1 MIWTPVAKWHDL
13 KKLSKHNAGLRIAF
27 SPENAALLCNFVI
40 KTRYSEQA
48 KYLGLDLSSALATEW
63 LTPAGP
69 QVVSLRNSEH
79 KWWSIVVECL
89 ALEGSEHLYDPA
101 VSFMEPGPALLYGL
115 ESGIVMIINDAQTGL
130 VAGAIREDVV
140 MACLTEM
147 TKPWY
152 VKPKSYGKIIA
163 PRSDSGAINWFYDQ
177 DPSGRDGAVERL
189 EEILE
194 RAEDRE
200 LLNFEG
206 QDYR

>member
-1 MIWTPVAKWHDL
+1 M
-13 KKLSKHNAGLRIAF
+13 
-27 SPENAALLCNFVI
+27 
-40 KTRYSEQA
+40 
-48 KYLGLDLSSALATEW
+48 YLGLDLSSPTLSTKW

-79 KWWSIVVECL
+79 KWWSTVIDCL
-89 ALEGSEHLYDPA
+89 GLQGSEHLYEPA

-115 ESGIVMIINDAQTGL
+115 ESGIVMIINDPQTGL

-140 MACLTEM
+140 MTCLTEM

-152 VKPKSYGKIIA
+152 VKPKSYGKSLT
-163 PRSDSGAINWFYDQ
+163 PRSESGAITWFYDQ
-177 DPSGRDGAVERL
+177 DPSGREDAVERL

-200 LLNFEG
+200 FLNFEG
-206 QDYR
+206 KDYR